1 MFIICHLIV
10 GECEPLT
17 LERGRIEYSRPP
29 ANGMYPGGTRAV
41 HWCNEGY
48 SFFSFWGHVPQPQVR
63 TCQTSGN
70 WGGLHQVCS

>member
-29 ANGMYPGGTRAV
+29 ANGLYPGGTRAV
-41 HWCNEGY
+41 HWCNEDTL
-48 SFFSFWGHVPQPQVR
+48 SFLFGDMCPNHK
-63 TCQTSGN
+63 
-70 WGGLHQVCS
+70 